1 MNKIK
6 PHLYAVLVVLAVAA
20 LGFYV
25 LLPAINIHN
34 PEVLVY
40 IGVLSV
46 IYAIVVTVCSHKRI
60 KAELMDEN
68 KNFWKR
74 LSGTNRAVLCIIAVC
89 VLIGLI
95 GMLSGAVIFRAKD
108 YRELITVKDGDF
120 TEDVQEISYDKIPTL
135 DYDSATKLG
144 DRKMGELSDMVSQ
157 FSVLSD
163 YTQINY
169 KGRPTRVTPLGYA
182 DVFKWLSNMGDGIP
196 AYISIDMV
204 TQEVGVHRL
213 SEGMKYTE
221 SDHFGRLLS
230 RHLRFNYPTYI
241 FEDPDFEIDENGTP
255 FWVCS
260 RVTYRI
266 GLYGGKDICGVVLV
280 NAITGEHT
288 YYDIA
293 DVPAWVDRA
302 YNAEMI
308 IEQYDY
314 YGSLQKGYWNSV
326 FAQKDCKQTT
336 DGYNYIAL
344 GDDVYM
350 YTGVTSMAADESNV
364 GFILV
369 NQRTKE
375 TKFYAVSGAEEY
387 SAMSSA
393 MGEVQNLRYEA
404 TFPLL
409 LNVSGEPTY
418 FVALKDGAGLVKM
431 YAFVNVRQYQ
441 LVGKGET
448 LKAAETDYIDKLES
462 GGIMDEEESAS
473 LQSVAAGTIA
483 DIRSAVVEGNTH
495 LYITLEGNDHVFVVN
510 VAEHE
515 EAITYNVGDGITL
528 TFKES
533 EKRLIY
539 VDEIRYG
546 PTQINDAA

>member
-1 MNKIK
+1 MNKLK
-6 PHLYAVLVVLAVAA
+6 SHLYAVLIVLLVAA
-20 LGFYV
+20 VGFYF

-34 PEVLVY
+34 PELLFY

-46 IYAIVVTVCSHKRI
+46 IYAVTVALCSRKDI
-60 KAELMDEN
+60 KAEFLGEK
-68 KNFWKR
+68 KNLWKR
-74 LSGTNRAVLCIIAVC
+74 LSGTNRVVICIIGLC
-89 VLIGLI
+89 VLVGLI
-95 GMLSGAVIFRAKD
+95 GSLVGAVIFRAAD
-108 YRELITVKDGDF
+108 YRNLLTVKEGSF
-120 TEDVQEISYDKIPTL
+120 TEDVTEISYDKIPTL

-157 FSVLSD
+157 FSVLDD

-169 KGRPTRVTPLGYA
+169 KGKPTRVTPLGYA
-182 DVFKWLSNMGDGIP
+182 DVFKWFGNVSEGIP

-204 TQEVGVHRL
+204 TQEVSVHRL
-213 SEGMKYTE
+213 EQGMKYTE
-221 SDHFGRLLS
+221 SDHFGRNLA
-230 RHLRFNYPTYI
+230 RHLRFNYPTFI
-241 FEDPDFEIDENGTP
+241 FEEPDFEIDENGTP

-260 RVTYRI
+260 RMTYRI
-266 GLYGGKDICGVVLV
+266 GLYGGRDICGVVLV

-293 DVPAWVDRA
+293 DVPSWVDRA

-314 YGSLQKGYWNSV
+314 YGTLQKGFWNSV
-326 FAQKDCKQTT
+326 LAQKDCRQTT

-350 YTGVTSMAADESNV
+350 YTGVTSLAADESNV
-364 GFILV
+364 GFILT

-375 TKFYAVSGAEEY
+375 TRYYAVSGAEEY

-448 LKAAETDYIDKLES
+448 LKAAEADYIEKLKSSDVLAPEDN
-462 GGIMDEEESAS
+462 GLETVTVGAI
-473 LQSVAAGTIA
+473 T

-495 LYITLEGNDHVFVVN
+495 LYLTLAGSDKVFVVN
-510 VAEHE
+510 IAEHE
-515 EAITYNVGDGITL
+515 EAITYNTGDTVSITYP
-528 TFKES
+528 ES
-533 EKRLIY
+533 ENYLID
-539 VDEIRYG
+539 VTSIQKGSVAE
-546 PTQINDAA
+546 

>member
-1 MNKIK
+1 MRKFK
-6 PHLYAVLVVLAVAA
+6 AHLYAVLAVLLIAA
-20 LGFYV
+20 GGFYF

-34 PEVLVY
+34 PELLFYVAFLA
-40 IGVLSV
+40 V
-46 IYAIVVTVCSHKRI
+46 IYRVVLAFGSRDNL
-60 KAELMDEN
+60 KAELQGD
-68 KNFWKR
+68 KRSIWKR
-74 LSGTNRAVLCIIAVC
+74 MSFATRAVVCIIAVC
-89 VLIGLI
+89 VLIGVV
-95 GMLSGAVIFRAKD
+95 GSLSGAVIFRAND
-108 YRELITVKDGDF
+108 YKNLLLVQEGNF
-120 TEDVQEISYDKIPTL
+120 AEDVKEISYDKIPTL

-157 FSVLSD
+157 FSVLDD

-169 KGRPTRVTPLGYA
+169 KGVPTRVTPLGYA
-182 DVFKWLSNMGDGIP
+182 DIFKWLGNMKGGIP
-196 AYISIDMV
+196 AYISLDMV
-204 TQEVGVHRL
+204 SQEVSVHRL

-221 SDHFGRLLS
+221 SDHFGRNLA

-260 RVTYRI
+260 RMIHRI
-266 GLYGGKDICGVVLV
+266 GLYGGRDIGGVVLV
-280 NAITGEHT
+280 NAVTGEDT

-293 DVPAWVDRA
+293 EVPSWVDRA

-314 YGSLQKGYWNSV
+314 YGTLQKGFWNSI
-326 FAQKDCKQTT
+326 FGQKDCKQTT

-344 GDDVYM
+344 NDDVYM
-350 YTGVTSMAADESNV
+350 YTGVTSLAADESNV

-409 LNVSGEPTY
+409 LNVAGEPTY

-441 LVGKGET
+441 LVGKGAT
-448 LKAAETDYIDKLES
+448 LKECEEDYIKKLES
-462 GGIMDEEESAS
+462 SDV
-473 LQSVAAGTIA
+473 LDTQQSEALRFERVGKIT

-495 LYITLEGNDHVFVVN
+495 LYLTLEGSDKVFVVN
-510 VAEHE
+510 IAKHA
-515 EAITYNVGDGITL
+515 EAITFNVGDTV
-528 TFKES
+528 TVSYKES
-533 EKRLIY
+533 EKLLTDIL
-539 VDEIRYG
+539 DI
-546 PTQINDAA
+546 QKQ

>member
-1 MNKIK
+1 MNKLK
-6 PHLYAVLVVLAVAA
+6 PHLYAALIVLLIAAV
-20 LGFYV
+20 GFYF

-34 PEVLVY
+34 PELLIYVA
-40 IGVLSV
+40 VLSV
-46 IYAIVVTVCSHKRI
+46 IYALVVAVASHKSI
-60 KAELMDEN
+60 KAEILGE
-68 KNFWKR
+68 KRGIWKR
-74 LSGTNRAVLCIIAVC
+74 LGGTNRAVLVIIVLC
-89 VLIGLI
+89 LLIGVI
-95 GMLSGAVIFRAKD
+95 GSLSGAVIFRAKD
-108 YRELITVKDGDF
+108 YRELLTVKEGDF
-120 TEDVQEISYDKIPTL
+120 TEDVQEISYEKIPTL

-157 FSVLSD
+157 FSVLDD

-182 DVFKWLSNMGDGIP
+182 DVFKWLSNVSDGIP

-204 TQEVGVHRL
+204 TQEVSVHRL
-213 SEGMKYTE
+213 EQGMKYTE
-221 SDHFGRLLS
+221 SDHFGRNLH

-241 FEDPDFEIDENGTP
+241 FEEPDFEIDENGTP
-255 FWVCS
+255 YWVCS
-260 RVTYRI
+260 RMTYRI
-266 GLYGGKDICGVVLV
+266 GLYGGRDICGVVLV

-314 YGSLQKGYWNSV
+314 YGTLQKGYWNSIL
-326 FAQKDCKQTT
+326 AQKDCKQTT

-350 YTGVTSMAADESNV
+350 YTGVTSLAADESNV
-364 GFILV
+364 GFILT

-448 LKAAETDYIDKLES
+448 LKAAEADYIDKLS
-462 GGIMDEEESAS
+462 AGGVLDKEDADA
-473 LQSVAAGTIA
+473 LQSIVTGPIA

-495 LYITLEGNDHVFVVN
+495 LYISMDKVDHVFVVN
-510 VAEHE
+510 IAEHE
-515 EAITYNVGDGITL
+515 EAITYNVGDFVIVHY
-528 TFKES
+528 KES
-533 EKRLIY
+533 ENYLVNVTSILKG
-539 VDEIRYG
+539 DPE
-546 PTQINDAA
+546 AK

>member
-1 MNKIK
+1 MRKLK
-6 PHLYAVLVVLAVAA
+6 AHLYAILAVLLIAGV
-20 LGFYV
+20 GFYF

-34 PEVLVY
+34 PELLFY
-40 IGVLSV
+40 IAFLAV
-46 IYAIVVTVCSHKRI
+46 IYRVVLALCNRVNLQ
-60 KAELMDEN
+60 AELQGD
-68 KNFWKR
+68 KRSIWKR
-74 LSGTNRAVLCIIAVC
+74 LSLASRVVVCIIVGC
-89 VLIGLI
+89 VLIGI
-95 GMLSGAVIFRAKD
+95 VGSLSGAVIFRAGD
-108 YRELITVKDGDF
+108 YKSLLAVQEGNF
-120 TEDVQEISYDKIPTL
+120 AEDVKEISYDKIPTL

-157 FSVLSD
+157 FSVLDD

-169 KGRPTRVTPLGYA
+169 KGVPTRVTPLGYA
-182 DVFKWLSNMGDGIP
+182 DIFKWLGNMKSGIP
-196 AYISIDMV
+196 AYISLDMV
-204 TQEVGVHRL
+204 SQEVSVHRL

-221 SDHFGRLLS
+221 SDHFGRNLA
-230 RHLRFNYPTYI
+230 RHLRFQYPTYI

-260 RVTYRI
+260 RIVHRI
-266 GLYGGKDICGVVLV
+266 GLYGGRDIGGVVLV
-280 NAITGEHT
+280 NAVTGEHT

-293 DVPAWVDRA
+293 DVPSWVDRA

-314 YGSLQKGYWNSV
+314 YGTLQKGFWNSI
-326 FAQKDCKQTT
+326 FGQKDCKQTT

-344 GDDVYM
+344 NDDVYM
-350 YTGVTSMAADESNV
+350 YTGVTSLAADESNV

-409 LNVSGEPTY
+409 LNVAGEPTY

-448 LKAAETDYIDKLES
+448 LKECEEDYIRKLES
-462 GGIMDEEESAS
+462 SDVLDTE
-473 LQSVAAGTIA
+473 QSQALRFERIGKIT

-495 LYITLEGNDHVFVVN
+495 LYLTLEGSDKVFVVN
-510 VAEHE
+510 IAKHA
-515 EAITYNVGDGITL
+515 EAITFNVGDTVMVSY
-528 TFKES
+528 KES
-533 EKRLIY
+533 EKLLTDIL
-539 VDEIRYG
+539 DI
-546 PTQINDAA
+546 QKQ

>member
-1 MNKIK
+1 MRKFK
-6 PHLYAVLVVLAVAA
+6 SHLYAVLVVLLIAA
-20 LGFYV
+20 GGFYL

-34 PEVLVY
+34 PKLLFYIAVLA
-40 IGVLSV
+40 V
-46 IYAIVVTVCSHKRI
+46 IYRVVLALGDRDNL
-60 KAELMDEN
+60 KAELQGDKRSM
-68 KNFWKR
+68 WKR
-74 LSGTNRAVLCIIAVC
+74 MSFATRAVVCIIAVC
-89 VLIGLI
+89 VLIGVV
-95 GMLSGAVIFRAKD
+95 GSLSGAVIFRAND
-108 YRELITVKDGDF
+108 YKNLLSVQEGNFAQDVK
-120 TEDVQEISYDKIPTL
+120 EISYDKIPTL

-157 FSVLSD
+157 FSVLDD

-169 KGRPTRVTPLGYA
+169 KGVPTRVTPLGYA
-182 DVFKWLSNMGDGIP
+182 DLFKWLGNMKSGIP
-196 AYISIDMV
+196 AYISLDMV
-204 TQEVGVHRL
+204 SQEVSVHRL

-221 SDHFGRLLS
+221 SDHFGRNLA

-260 RVTYRI
+260 RVIHRI
-266 GLYGGKDICGVVLV
+266 GLYGGRDIGGVVLV
-280 NAITGEHT
+280 NAVTGEDT
-288 YYDIA
+288 YYDISE
-293 DVPAWVDRA
+293 VPSWVDRA

-314 YGSLQKGYWNSV
+314 HGTLQKGFWNSI
-326 FAQKDCKQTT
+326 FGQKDCKQTT

-344 GDDVYM
+344 NDDVYM
-350 YTGVTSMAADESNV
+350 YTGVTSLAADESNV

-409 LNVSGEPTY
+409 LNVAGEPTY

-441 LVGKGET
+441 IVGKGAT
-448 LKAAETDYIDKLES
+448 LRECEEDYIKKLES
-462 GGIMDEEESAS
+462 SDILNTE
-473 LQSVAAGTIA
+473 QSEALRFERVGKIT

-495 LYITLEGNDHVFVVN
+495 LYLTLEGSDKVFVVN
-510 VAEHE
+510 IAKHA
-515 EAITYNVGDGITL
+515 EAITFNVGDTV
-528 TFKES
+528 TVSYKES
-533 EKRLIY
+533 EKLLTDIL
-539 VDEIRYG
+539 DI
-546 PTQINDAA
+546 QKQ

>member
-6 PHLYAVLVVLAVAA
+6 PHLYAVLVVLLVAA
-20 LGFYV
+20 LGFYI

-34 PEVLVY
+34 PGLLFY
-40 IGVLSV
+40 IGVLAC
-46 IYAIVVTVCSHKRI
+46 IYALVVAFCSHKNI
-60 KAELMDEN
+60 KAEILGD
-68 KNFWKR
+68 KRSIWKR
-74 LSGTNRAVLCIIAVC
+74 LSATNRVVLCIIAGC
-89 VLIGLI
+89 ILFGLI
-95 GMLSGAVIFRAKD
+95 GSLVGAVIFRAAD
-108 YRELITVKDGDF
+108 YRELLDVKEGNF
-120 TEDVQEISYDKIPTL
+120 TQDVQQISYDKIPTL

-157 FSVLSD
+157 FSVLDD
-163 YTQINY
+163 YTQINF
-169 KGRPTRVTPLGYA
+169 KGKPTRVTPLGYA
-182 DVFKWLSNMGDGIP
+182 DIFKWLGNVGEGIP

-204 TQEVGVHRL
+204 TQEVSVHRL
-213 SEGMKYTE
+213 EQGMKYTE
-221 SDHFGRLLS
+221 SDHFGRNLM

-241 FEDPDFEIDENGTP
+241 FEEPDFEIDENGTP
-255 FWVCS
+255 YWVCS
-260 RVTYRI
+260 RINYRI
-266 GLYGGKDICGVVLV
+266 GLYGGRDICGVVLV

-288 YYDIA
+288 YYDIG

-314 YGSLQKGYWNSV
+314 YGTLQKGFWNSIL
-326 FAQKDCKQTT
+326 AQKDCKQTT

-350 YTGVTSMAADESNV
+350 YTGVTSLASDESNV
-364 GFILV
+364 GFILT

-375 TKFYAVSGAEEY
+375 TKYYAVSGAEEY

-409 LNVSGEPTY
+409 LNVEGEPTY

-431 YAFVNVRQYQ
+431 YAFVSVRQYQ

-448 LKAAETDYIDKLES
+448 LKEAEADYIEKMGSSDMLGLEQ
-462 GGIMDEEESAS
+462 ESAQQIS
-473 LQSVAAGTIA
+473 LKSVIQ

-495 LYITLEGNDHVFVVN
+495 LYLTLAESDKVFVVN
-510 VAEHE
+510 IAAHQ
-515 EAITYNVGDGITL
+515 EAITYNVGEEIEV

-533 EKRLIY
+533 ERYLVE
-539 VDEIRYG
+539 VDSISRM
-546 PTQINDAA
+546 AK

>member
-1 MNKIK
+1 MSKLK
-6 PHLYAVLVVLAVAA
+6 SHLCAILVLLIIAAV
-20 LGFYV
+20 GFYF

-34 PEVLVY
+34 PELLVY
-40 IGVLSV
+40 IALFAIIYRVVL
-46 IYAIVVTVCSHKRI
+46 AICDRHSL
-60 KAELMDEN
+60 KAELEGD
-68 KNFWKR
+68 KRSLWRR
-74 LSGTNRAVLCIIAVC
+74 LSTSTRVVVCIVALCALTGIVGSI
-89 VLIGLI
+89 
-95 GMLSGAVIFRAKD
+95 SGAIIFRANDYKD
-108 YRELITVKDGDF
+108 LLVVEEGDF
-120 TEDVQEISYDKIPTL
+120 TEDVKEISYDKIPTL

-157 FSVLSD
+157 FSVLDD

-169 KGRPTRVTPLGYA
+169 KGTPTRVTPLGYA
-182 DVFKWLSNMGDGIP
+182 DIFKWLGNVGEGIP
-196 AYISIDMV
+196 AYISLDMV
-204 TQEVGVHRL
+204 TQEVSVHRL
-213 SEGMKYTE
+213 SEGMKYTK
-221 SDHFGRLLS
+221 SDHFGRNLM
-230 RHLRFNYPTYI
+230 RHLRFEYPTFI
-241 FEDPDFEIDENGTP
+241 FENPDFEIDENGTP
-255 FWVCS
+255 YWVCS
-260 RVTYRI
+260 RIVYRI
-266 GLYGGKDICGVVLV
+266 GLYGGRDIGGVVLV

-293 DVPAWVDRA
+293 EVPSWVDRA

-314 YGSLQKGYWNSV
+314 YGTLQKGFWNSI
-326 FAQKDCKQTT
+326 FGQKDCKQTT

-350 YTGVTSMAADESNV
+350 YTGVTSLAADESNV
-364 GFILV
+364 GFILT

-409 LNVSGEPTY
+409 LNVAGEPTY

-448 LKAAETDYIDKLES
+448 LKACEEDYIKKLES
-462 GGIMDEEESAS
+462 SDILTPEQESALNAS
-473 LQSVAAGTIA
+473 ASGKIL

-495 LYITLEGNDHVFVVN
+495 LYLRLEGSDKVFVVN
-510 VAEHE
+510 VAENE
-515 EAITYNVGDGITL
+515 AAITLNVGDSVTVSY
-528 TFKES
+528 KES
-533 EKRLIY
+533 DKLLLDITDIVVEK
-539 VDEIRYG
+539 
-546 PTQINDAA
+546 

>member
-1 MNKIK
+1 MNKLK
-6 PHLYAVLVVLAVAA
+6 PHLYAALIVLLIAAV
-20 LGFYV
+20 GFYF

-34 PEVLVY
+34 PELLIYVA
-40 IGVLSV
+40 VLSV
-46 IYAIVVTVCSHKRI
+46 IYALVVAVASHKSI
-60 KAELMDEN
+60 KAEILGE
-68 KNFWKR
+68 KRGIWKR
-74 LSGTNRAVLCIIAVC
+74 LGGTNRTVLVIIVLC
-89 VLIGLI
+89 VLVGLI
-95 GMLSGAVIFRAKD
+95 GALSGAVIFRAKD
-108 YRELITVKDGDF
+108 YRELLTVKEGNF
-120 TEDVQEISYDKIPTL
+120 TEDVQEISYEKIPTL

-157 FSVLSD
+157 FSVLDD

-182 DVFKWLSNMGDGIP
+182 DVFKWLSNVSDGIP

-221 SDHFGRLLS
+221 SDHFGRNLH

-241 FEDPDFEIDENGTP
+241 FEEPDFEIDENGIP
-255 FWVCS
+255 YWVCS
-260 RVTYRI
+260 RMTYRI
-266 GLYGGKDICGVVLV
+266 GLYGGRDICGVVLV

-293 DVPAWVDRA
+293 DVPSWVDRA

-314 YGSLQKGYWNSV
+314 HGTLQKGYWNSIL
-326 FAQKDCKQTT
+326 AQKDCKQTT

-350 YTGVTSMAADESNV
+350 YTGVTSLAADESNV
-364 GFILV
+364 GFILT

-448 LKAAETDYIDKLES
+448 LKAAEEDYIDKLSS
-462 GGIMDEEESAS
+462 GGVLDKEDADA
-473 LQSVAAGTIA
+473 LQSIATGPIA

-495 LYITLEGNDHVFVVN
+495 LYISLDKVDHVFVVN
-510 VAEHE
+510 IAEHE
-515 EAITYNVGDGITL
+515 EAITYNVGDFVTVHY
-528 TFKES
+528 KES
-533 EKRLIY
+533 ENYLVNVTSILQGEPEAK
-539 VDEIRYG
+539 
-546 PTQINDAA
+546 

>member
-1 MNKIK
+1 MSKFK
-6 PHLYAVLVVLAVAA
+6 SHLYALLVVLLVAA
-20 LGFYV
+20 LGFYI

-34 PEVLVY
+34 SSLLFYISVLA
-40 IGVLSV
+40 I
-46 IYAIVVTVCSHKRI
+46 IYAVIVSMCSHKNI
-60 KAELMDEN
+60 KAEILGD
-68 KNFWKR
+68 KRSIWKR
-74 LSGTNRAVLCIIAVC
+74 LSTTNRVVLCIITAC
-89 VLIGLI
+89 ILFGLI
-95 GMLSGAVIFRAKD
+95 GSLVGAVIFRAAD
-108 YRELITVKDGDF
+108 YRELLDVKEGNF
-120 TEDVQEISYDKIPTL
+120 TQDVEQISYDKIPTL

-157 FSVLSD
+157 FSVLDD
-163 YTQINY
+163 YTQINF
-169 KGRPTRVTPLGYA
+169 KGKPTRVTPLGYA
-182 DVFKWLSNMGDGIP
+182 DIFKWLGNVGEGIP

-204 TQEVGVHRL
+204 TQEVSVHRL
-213 SEGMKYTE
+213 EQGMKYTE
-221 SDHFGRLLS
+221 SDHFGRNLM

-255 FWVCS
+255 YWVCS
-260 RVTYRI
+260 RMTYRI
-266 GLYGGKDICGVVLV
+266 GLYGGRDICGVVLV

-288 YYDIA
+288 YYDIEE
-293 DVPAWVDRA
+293 VPSWVDRA

-314 YGSLQKGYWNSV
+314 YGTLQKGFWNSIL
-326 FAQKDCKQTT
+326 AQKDCKQTT

-350 YTGVTSMAADESNV
+350 YTGVTSLASDESNV
-364 GFILV
+364 GFILT

-375 TKFYAVSGAEEY
+375 TKYYSVSGAEEY

-409 LNVSGEPTY
+409 LNVEGEPTY

-431 YAFVNVRQYQ
+431 YAFVSVRQYQ

-448 LKAAETDYIDKLES
+448 LKEAEADYIEKLGSSDMLGHEQ
-462 GGIMDEEESAS
+462 ESAQQIS
-473 LQSVAAGTIA
+473 FKGIIR

-495 LYITLEGNDHVFVVN
+495 LYLTLAESDKVFVVN
-510 VAEHE
+510 IAAHQ
-515 EAITYNVGDGITL
+515 EAITYNVGEEIEV

-533 EKRLIY
+533 ERYLVE
-539 VDEIRYG
+539 VDSISRM
-546 PTQINDAA
+546 AK